1 MSTTLAHRPICFI
14 ASDISKDWGKK
25 VNFAARPY
33 LDAMLSLSSPKD
45 KYGMDS
51 AESVV
56 LYFLANAS
64 SYRGDKARE
73 YKAELR
79 AILGKK

>member
-14 ASDISKDWGKK
+14 ANDISKDWGKK

-33 LDAMLSLSSPKD
+33 LDAMLSVSSPQD
-45 KYGMDS
+45 SYGMDS

>member
-1 MSTTLAHRPICFI
+1 
-14 ASDISKDWGKK
+14 
-25 VNFAARPY
+25 
-33 LDAMLSLSSPKD
+33 
-45 KYGMDS
+45 MDS